1 MIVTALIGYPT
12 DHSVSPAL
20 FGIYAAEHNLE
31 YSHIKFNI
39 TKDNLGDVI
48 RCLPKYGFAGVNIT
62 LPYKMDVIPYVDAL
76 SPEIKK
82 IGAINTITV
91 RDGKLKGYNTD
102 MYGAISTIEE
112 AFNRQI
118 GADDNVVIFGTGG
131 AARAVLAGVLQ
142 HTEKVTV
149 IFRQPMSYRTK
160 SLQNDFD
167 GAAFLDYENI
177 NDVLSVLSS
186 ATIVCNATSVG
197 MNPDVALSPLSKEM
211 LNEAGSFKGKL
222 FFDVIF
228 NPAKTKF
235 LIDAENNGAIVIGG
249 INMMVYQGVKA
260 FELWTGKKVG
270 MQSTKKAQ
278 KKLNSLL

>member
-20 FGIYAAEHNLE
+20 FSIYAAEHNLE
-31 YSHIKFNI
+31 YSHIKLNI
-39 TKDNLGDVI
+39 TKDNLEDVI

-62 LPYKMDVIPYVDAL
+62 LPYKMDVIPYVNAL

-82 IGAINTITV
+82 IGAVNTITV
-91 RDGKLKGYNTD
+91 RKSILTGYNTD

-112 AFNRQI
+112 ALKRKI
-118 GADDNVVIFGTGG
+118 SSDDNVVIFGTGG

-142 HTEKVTV
+142 YTHNVTV
-149 IFRQPMSYRTK
+149 IFRQPASQRTR
-160 SLQNDFD
+160 SLQNDFKKV
-167 GAAFLDYENI
+167 AFLGRENI
-177 NDVLSVLSS
+177 KEVLNVLSG

-197 MNPDVALSPLSKEM
+197 MNPDIAVSPLS
-211 LNEAGSFKGKL
+211 NEVLDQLGTFKGKL

-235 LIDAENNGAIVIGG
+235 LIDAENNGAKVIGG
-249 INMMVYQGVKA
+249 KNMMVYQGVKA

-270 MQSTKKAQ
+270 KQSIKKAQ
-278 KKLNSLL
+278 EKLNSLL

>member
-20 FGIYAAEHNLE
+20 FSIYAAEHKLE
-31 YSHIKFNI
+31 YSHIKLNI
-39 TKDNLGDVI
+39 TKDNLEEVI

-82 IGAINTITV
+82 IGAVNTITV
-91 RDGKLKGYNTD
+91 NDNVLTGYNTD

-112 AFNRQI
+112 ALTRQMNSN
-118 GADDNVVIFGTGG
+118 DNVVIFGTGG

-142 HTEKVTV
+142 HTTNVTV
-149 IFRQPMSYRTK
+149 IFRQPMSHRTK
-160 SLQNDFD
+160 SLQSDFD
-167 GAAFLDYENI
+167 RVTFLDYENTKE
-177 NDVLSVLSS
+177 VLSVLSR

-197 MNPDVALSPLSKEM
+197 MNPDVAVSPLSNEI
-211 LNEAGSFKGKL
+211 LNEVGSFTDKL

-235 LIDAENNGAIVIGG
+235 LIDAENNGAKVIGG

-260 FELWTGKKVG
+260 FELWTGKEVG
-270 MQSTKKAQ
+270 MQSIKKAQ
-278 KKLNSLL
+278 EKLNSLL